1 MTLTRKLAPIAALL
15 VFVAPAVA
23 EEIEVLRGTE
33 SRTHRVGAGAQ
44 QAASEN
50 GVEVM
55 FGIDPTSRSVDFE
68 TRRYELS
75 SDERRSIRSRVQRMI
90 ELYRTELGIRVPP
103 GFSVD
108 LAIHGSGRS
117 YDERAGAMR
126 RAAGFYN
133 HKSGKAVVAG
143 RGESETHRTALHESS
158 HAVLMHAVPRV
169 PAWLNEGLAE
179 YFEQL
184 EVSAGVSRIPADGR
198 RHRLLA
204 SAVGAAEVGPLRE
217 LFEMHP
223 ATLLGLPDRAMYLAY
238 TQSWSVVT
246 FLMEDQENR
255 SRLREILDGTRRG
268 RGASEA
274 VERAMPGGIERLEAD
289 WRAWLAGGA
298 RSHRF

>member
-1 MTLTRKLAPIAALL
+1 
-15 VFVAPAVA
+15 
-23 EEIEVLRGTE
+23 
-33 SRTHRVGAGAQ
+33 
-44 QAASEN
+44 
-50 GVEVM
+50 
-55 FGIDPTSRSVDFE
+55 
-68 TRRYELS
+68 
-75 SDERRSIRSRVQRMI
+75 
-90 ELYRTELGIRVPP
+90 
-103 GFSVD
+103 
-108 LAIHGSGRS
+108 
-117 YDERAGAMR
+117 
-126 RAAGFYN
+126 
-133 HKSGKAVVAG
+133 
-143 RGESETHRTALHESS
+143 
-158 HAVLMHAVPRV
+158 
-169 PAWLNEGLAE
+169 
-179 YFEQL
+179 
-184 EVSAGVSRIPADGR
+184 VSRIPADGR